1 MPAPTAHD
9 DAGPSGVRIA
19 AVARTSGWPL
29 ATLDLPDETA
39 DALCDVLANVRAQRG
54 AR

>member
-9 DAGPSGVRIA
+9 DAVAALERVA